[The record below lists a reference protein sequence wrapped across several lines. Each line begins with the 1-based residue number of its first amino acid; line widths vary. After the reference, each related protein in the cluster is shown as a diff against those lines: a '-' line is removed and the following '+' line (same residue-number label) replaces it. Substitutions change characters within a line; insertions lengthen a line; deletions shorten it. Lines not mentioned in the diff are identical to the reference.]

1 MTSEREPFLRAFHS
15 STSSRFH
22 IAEGYEGKEVKLCSM
37 TPPAATHHGI
47 ASGSDQGSWTDPDRS
62 SRKSVSEEVY
72 PIEPHSST
80 MPLKIEVL
88 AFGCSKCRLME
99 VATHA
104 AIEELGIDVDV
115 DKLQDIEEAK
125 RRGVMSQPAL
135 FINGKLMV
143 QGRVPSIDEI
153 KEMIVNAQGYITDYS
168 VF

>member
-1 MTSEREPFLRAFHS
+1 
-15 STSSRFH
+15 
-22 IAEGYEGKEVKLCSM
+22 
-37 TPPAATHHGI
+37 
-47 ASGSDQGSWTDPDRS
+47 
-62 SRKSVSEEVY
+62 
-72 PIEPHSST
+72 

-115 DKLQDIEEAK
+115 DKFQDIEEAK

>member
-1 MTSEREPFLRAFHS
+1 
-15 STSSRFH
+15 
-22 IAEGYEGKEVKLCSM
+22 
-37 TPPAATHHGI
+37 
-47 ASGSDQGSWTDPDRS
+47 
-62 SRKSVSEEVY
+62 
-72 PIEPHSST
+72 

>member
-1 MTSEREPFLRAFHS
+1 
-15 STSSRFH
+15 
-22 IAEGYEGKEVKLCSM
+22 
-37 TPPAATHHGI
+37 
-47 ASGSDQGSWTDPDRS
+47 
-62 SRKSVSEEVY
+62 
-72 PIEPHSST
+72 

-125 RRGVMSQPAL
+125 QRGVMSQPAL